1 VSIAARRPI
10 DPRVQALVR
19 AQLSRRSVL
28 LGAAG
33 LATLAACGTGAST
46 PSGSGGGTASGPAK
60 PSPATDRSATDK
72 VVNWANWTLYL
83 DYDEDT
89 KKYPTLEA
97 FQKKTGIKA
106 TYAEDID
113 DNDTYYGKIQNQL
126 RNGQDIGKDIIVFTD
141 WMAGRCIRAGYA
153 QQLDAAAMPNTK
165 NLIASQREVDYD
177 PGRKFSYPWQG
188 VYGVLAWNKEK
199 VPGGLRTV
207 DDLWKPELKGRVEVL
222 SEMRD
227 TVGLI
232 MLDQGVDITTQ
243 FSADQFNAAIDVL
256 GKQISDGQIRQVK
269 GNSYKEDLISGDALA
284 VIGWS
289 GDIFQINAENGD
301 KWGYALPEAGG
312 TIAFDNL
319 LVPVGSPH
327 KANAE
332 KLIDYYYDPQV
343 AAEVA
348 AYVNY
353 VCPVEGAQ
361 QAMEKIDPELAKSP
375 WIFPTAADGAK
386 AKAFRTLTPDEETSY
401 NEAFQKVIGN

>member
-1 VSIAARRPI
+1 VTIERRPI

-19 AQLSRRSVL
+19 ATLSRRSVL

-33 LATLAACGTGAST
+33 LAGLAACGTGSST
-46 PSGSGGGTASGPAK
+46 PSGTGGGSTSTGPAK
-60 PSPATDRSATDK
+60 PSPAADRSATDK

-126 RNGQDIGKDIIVFTD
+126 RRGQDIGKDVIVLTD
-141 WMAGRCIRAGYA
+141 WMAARLIRAGYT
-153 QQLDAAAMPNTK
+153 QELDQANLPNAK
-165 NLIASQREVDYD
+165 NLLPTLQNVDFD
-177 PGRKFSYPWQG
+177 PGRKHSLPWQG
-188 VYGVLAWNKEK
+188 GFGVLAWNKAK
-199 VPGGLRTV
+199 VPGGLKSV
-207 DDLWKPELKGRVEVL
+207 SDLWKPELKGRVEVL

-232 MLDQGVDITTQ
+232 MLEQGVDISGKFTD
-243 FSADQFNAAIDVL
+243 DQFQAAVDEL
-256 GKQISDGQIRQVK
+256 QKHISDGQIRQVK

-301 KWGYALPEAGG
+301 KWGLALPEAGG
-312 TIAFDNL
+312 TIWTDNL
-319 LVPVGSPH
+319 MVPVGSPH
-327 KANAE
+327 KKNAE
-332 KLIDYYYDPQV
+332 ALMNYYYDPVV

-353 VCPVEGAQ
+353 ICPVQGAR
-361 QAMEKIDPELAKSP
+361 EELAKTDAELADSP
-375 WIFPTAADGAK
+375 WIFPDDQTLAK
-386 AKAFRTLTPDEETSY
+386 AKAFRTLTADEETKYS
-401 NEAFQKVIGN
+401 EAFQKVIGA

>member
-1 VSIAARRPI
+1 VTLAPRPI
-10 DPRVQALVR
+10 DPRVRALVEAR
-19 AQLSRRSVL
+19 MSRRSVL

-33 LATLAACGTGAST
+33 LATLAACGTGST
-46 PSGSGGGTASGPAK
+46 SPSGGASGSGAAK
-60 PSPATDRSATDK
+60 PSPAADRSATDK

-83 DYDEDT
+83 DYDDKT

-97 FQKKTGIKA
+97 FQKQTGIKA

-113 DNDTYYGKIQNQL
+113 DNDTYYGKIQSQL
-126 RNGQDIGKDIIVFTD
+126 RNGQDIGKDVIVFTD
-141 WMAGRCIRAGYA
+141 WMAGRCVRSGYV
-153 QQLDAAAMPNTK
+153 QQLDQAAIPNAK
-165 NLIASQREVDYD
+165 NLLASQREVDYD
-177 PGRKFSYPWQG
+177 PGRKYSLPWQG

-199 VPGGLRTV
+199 VPGGLHSV
-207 DDLWKPELKGRVEVL
+207 ADLWKPELKGRVEVL

-227 TVGLI
+227 TTGLI
-232 MLDQGVDITTQ
+232 MLEQGVDITKSFT
-243 FSADQFNAAIDVL
+243 ADQFQAAVDELDKHI
-256 GKQISDGQIRQVK
+256 KDGQIRQVK

-301 KWGYALPEAGG
+301 KWGFALPDAGG
-312 TIAFDNL
+312 TVAFDNL
-319 LVPVGSPH
+319 LVPIGSPH

-332 KLIDYYYDPQV
+332 KLINYYYDPEV
-343 AAEVA
+343 AATVA

-353 VCPVEGAQ
+353 ICPVEGAQ
-361 QAMEKIDPELAKSP
+361 QAMEKIDPELANSP
-375 WIFPTAADGAK
+375 WIFPTAADQTK